1 MKDIFPYPYFAE
13 LSDENVAEGLS
24 QWRSRYD
31 IEELELYNQKLKLKT
46 FSNIEN
52 LHFIDELEKIL
63 KTN

>member
-1 MKDIFPYPYFAE
+1 MDV
-13 LSDENVAEGLS
+13 N
-24 QWRSRYD
+24 YD